1 MKRYAL
7 FLLAAGSAV
16 DAFAQQA
23 QLDSNQTLFNVLTA
37 INAAGYDAEIDSP
50 SNHPLRAEIRKHIA
64 ARNLSTVAE
73 LRRFFAEHRKKDWT
87 SELSQYVSFAL
98 AVDGTD
104 QYQWRFK
111 LEEIPP
117 DALALE
123 GFGALM
129 TRFHQQANLDDLW
142 KQSQPAYQAVLEPL
156 HTPVTLTL
164 QAVAAYLRV
173 PSTGQL
179 GRRFFV
185 YADLMA
191 APHHIQ
197 ARGYADDYFV
207 VLTPTTE
214 PRIDQIRQAY
224 IGFLVDPFATKFA
237 EKVEKKKPLIDLA
250 QAAPALPEAYK
261 SDFLLLTTK
270 CLVKAV
276 EARMLPA
283 SRREQTLKEALGEG
297 YILAPYFFE
306 ALALYEKQESAM
318 RLYYPDMIDAID
330 LSKEDRRLANVTFFA
345 APVERKVRAA
355 EAPRPPE
362 LTGICKALEEAEDL
376 YRARNLDGAR
386 EKFLKA
392 AEEARER
399 PLQAKAYYG
408 LARIATLQKDPELA
422 EKLFARVLES
432 EPEPAD
438 KAWALYYLGR
448 LAELSGEAERSAQY
462 LQDALKVEG
471 ASKAA
476 REAAEKALKSRRN

>member
-1 MKRYAL
+1 MRFAL
-7 FLLAAGSAV
+7 FFLTVAAC
-16 DAFAQQA
+16 AQQA
-23 QLDSNQTLFNVLTA
+23 QLDSNRTLFNVLTA
-37 INAAGYDAEIDSP
+37 INLAGYDAEIESP
-50 SNHPLRAEIRKHIA
+50 SNHPLRAAIRQELG
-64 ARNLSTVAE
+64 ARKLSTVGE
-73 LRRFFAEHRKKDWT
+73 LRRFFAAHRKDGWT
-87 SELSQYVSFAL
+87 AELSQYVSFAL

-129 TRFHQQANLDDLW
+129 TRFHQQAKLDELW
-142 KQSQPAYQAVLEPL
+142 ARVQPAHDALLEPL
-156 HTPVTLTL
+156 HAPVTLAL
-164 QAVAAYLRV
+164 QSVAAYLRV

-185 YADLMA
+185 YADLMG

-207 VLTPTTE
+207 VLTPTPE

-224 IGFLVDPFATKFA
+224 IGFLVDPLATKFA

-250 QAAPALPEAYK
+250 QAAPALPEVYK

-276 EARMLPA
+276 DARMQPV
-283 SRREQTLKEALGEG
+283 SRREALLNEALGEG
-297 YILAPYFFE
+297 YILTPYFFE
-306 ALALYEKQESAM
+306 ALAQYEKQESAM
-318 RLYYPDMIDAID
+318 RLHYPDMIDGID
-330 LSKEDRRLANVTFFA
+330 LVKEDKRLASVTFLA
-345 APVERKVRAA
+345 APIDRKVRAVPP
-355 EAPRPPE
+355 PRPPE
-362 LTGICKALEEAEDL
+362 LVGVRKVLEEAEDL
-376 YRARNLDGAR
+376 YRARNLEAAR
-386 EKFLKA
+386 EKFVRA
-392 AEEARER
+392 AEDARER

-432 EPEPAD
+432 EPEASD
-438 KAWALYYLGR
+438 RAWALYYLAR
-448 LAELSGEAERSAQY
+448 LAELSGESERS
-462 LQDALKVEG
+462 LKLLKEALKVEG
-471 ASKAA
+471 ATKAL
-476 REAAEKALKSRRN
+476 REAAEKALKQPRN